1 MRRLDQDCAA
11 RIQTETFEAMSG
23 EPAALTQ
30 DMGRHDEDDS
40 SLGGLWGTIWETIWE
55 TMGETVSIRA
65 LAIRQAIPIR
75 RRQSGQ
81 YGHQKTERGR
91 QRRLRCR
98 NDLMEC
104 AAGEAAIRQM
114 RIECR

>member
-11 RIQTETFEAMSG
+11 RIQTETIETMSG

-40 SLGGLWGTIWETIWE
+40 SLGGLSGAIWE

-65 LAIRQAIPIR
+65 LAIREAVPIR
-75 RRQSGQ
+75 RR
-81 YGHQKTERGR
+81 
-91 QRRLRCR
+91 
-98 NDLMEC
+98 
-104 AAGEAAIRQM
+104 
-114 RIECR
+114 

>member
-1 MRRLDQDCAA
+1 MRRLDQDGAA
-11 RIQTETFEAMSG
+11 QIQTETIEAMSR

-30 DMGRHDEDDS
+30 GMGRHDEDDS
-40 SLGGLWGTIWETIWE
+40 SLGSV
-55 TMGETVSIRA
+55 TVSIRA
-65 LAIRQAIPIR
+65 LAICQAVPIR

-81 YGHQKTERGR
+81 YGDHKTERGW
-91 QRRLRCR
+91 QCRLHCR